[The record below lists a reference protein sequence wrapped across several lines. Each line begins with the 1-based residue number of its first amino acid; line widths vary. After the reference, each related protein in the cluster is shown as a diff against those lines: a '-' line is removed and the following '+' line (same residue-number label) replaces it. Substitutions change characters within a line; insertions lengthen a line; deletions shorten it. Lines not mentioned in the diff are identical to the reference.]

1 MFGLF
6 IDPFMIVVKKRSP
19 IEKPVVSEQSLDY
32 ELTYSRETKM
42 NENISGVTE
51 VISTQFE
58 AKLLTEISLQV
69 VEGLKS
75 AVEMP
80 DEFAVEHYLKASK
93 LGDNYIVVTKL
104 HSENHILEAFFN
116 ELEVVDDDDY
126 FSVSKAALSETASSI
141 VKDLVGYFSKN
152 HSDLLKN
159 NKPFDRAP
167 DVQGSDFYF
176 SVNEATNAGNL
187 EKAFIDLICSS
198 LKENMLGAILSNVR
212 TEELY
217 ESDAF
222 QLGLDASIEVVNKEE
237 GYKEYVAT
245 LKALIR
251 DNNTDKEWM
260 VERKFIFARITP
272 NQEALLN
279 DNMQLQVEVIGATVS
294 KHVASL

>member
-1 MFGLF
+1 MIGLF
-6 IDPFMIVVKKRSP
+6 IDPFLVIVKKRSP
-19 IEKPVVSEQSLDY
+19 IEKPVASEQSLDC
-32 ELTYSRETKM
+32 ELTYSREIKM
-42 NENISGVTE
+42 KETVSD

-69 VEGLKS
+69 VEGLRP
-75 AVEMP
+75 AVELP
-80 DEFAVEHYLKASK
+80 DEFAIEHYLKASK

-141 VKDLVGYFSKN
+141 VKDLVDYFSKN

-159 NKPFDRAP
+159 SNPFDRAP
-167 DVQGSDFYF
+167 DVQNSDFYF
-176 SVNEATNAGNL
+176 SANEATNAGSL
-187 EKAFIDLICSS
+187 EEAFIGLICSS
-198 LKENMLGAILSNVR
+198 LKDNILGAILSNVR

-237 GYKEYVAT
+237 GYKEYVTT
-245 LKALIR
+245 LKVLIR

-272 NQEALLN
+272 NQEVLLN
-279 DNMQLQVEVIGATVS
+279 DNMQLQVEVIGSTVS

>member
-6 IDPFMIVVKKRSP
+6 IDPFMMVVKKRIP
-19 IEKPVVSEQSLDY
+19 IEK
-32 ELTYSRETKM
+32 TYIRETKM

-75 AVEMP
+75 AVELP
-80 DEFAVEHYLKASK
+80 DEFAIEHYLKASK

-141 VKDLVGYFSKN
+141 VKDLVDYFSKN
-152 HSDLLKN
+152 HTDLLKN
-159 NKPFDRAP
+159 SNPLDRAP
-167 DVQGSDFYF
+167 DVQSSDFF
-176 SVNEATNAGNL
+176 FNEKETTNAGNL

-198 LKENMLGAILSNVR
+198 LKENMLGAVLSNVR

-245 LKALIR
+245 LKALCR

-272 NQEALLN
+272 NQEVLLN
-279 DNMQLQVEVIGATVS
+279 DNMQLQVEVIGSIVS

>member
-6 IDPFMIVVKKRSP
+6 IDPFLVIVKKRSP
-19 IEKPVVSEQSLDY
+19 IEE
-32 ELTYSRETKM
+32 TYSREIKM
-42 NENISGVTE
+42 NENISD

-69 VEGLKS
+69 VEGLRA
-75 AVEMP
+75 AVELP
-80 DEFAVEHYLKASK
+80 DNFAVEHYLKASK

-141 VKDLVGYFSKN
+141 VKDLVDYFSKN

-159 NKPFDRAP
+159 SNPFDRAP

-176 SVNEATNAGNL
+176 SANEATNAGNL
-187 EKAFIDLICSS
+187 EAAFIGLICSS
-198 LKENMLGAILSNVR
+198 LKENMLGAVLSNTR

-222 QLGLDASIEVVNKEE
+222 QLGFDASIEVVNKEE
-237 GYKEYVAT
+237 GYKEYVTT
-245 LKALIR
+245 LKALCR

-272 NQEALLN
+272 NQEVLLN
-279 DNMQLQVEVIGATVS
+279 DNMQLQAEIIGSMVS

>member
-6 IDPFMIVVKKRSP
+6 IDPFLVIVKKRIP
-19 IEKPVVSEQSLDY
+19 IEK
-32 ELTYSRETKM
+32 TYPREIKM
-42 NENISGVTE
+42 NEPISD

-69 VEGLKS
+69 VEGLRS
-75 AVEMP
+75 AVELP
-80 DEFAVEHYLKASK
+80 EEFAVEHYLKASK

-141 VKDLVGYFSKN
+141 VNDLVDYFSKN

-176 SVNEATNAGNL
+176 SANEATNAGNL

-251 DNNTDKEWM
+251 DNNTDKDWM

-272 NQEALLN
+272 NQEVLLN
-279 DNMQLQVEVIGATVS
+279 DNMQMQVEVIGATVS

>member
-6 IDPFMIVVKKRSP
+6 IDPFLVIVKKRSL
-19 IEKPVVSEQSLDY
+19 LDKTHSK
-32 ELTYSRETKM
+32 EIKM
-42 NENISGVTE
+42 NESISD

-69 VEGLKS
+69 VEGLKA
-75 AVEMP
+75 AVELP
-80 DEFAVEHYLKASK
+80 DNFAIEHYLKASK

-126 FSVSKAALSETASSI
+126 FVVPKAALSDTASSI
-141 VKDLVGYFSKN
+141 VKDLVDYFRKN

-159 NKPFDRAP
+159 SNLFDRAP
-167 DVQGSDFYF
+167 DVQNSDFYF
-176 SVNEATNAGNL
+176 NANEATNAGNL
-187 EKAFIDLICSS
+187 EEAFIDLICSS
-198 LKENMLGAILSNVR
+198 LKENMLGAVLSNAR

-237 GYKEYVAT
+237 GYKEYVTT

-272 NQEALLN
+272 NQEILLN
-279 DNMQLQVEVIGATVS
+279 DNMQLQVEVIGSTVS

>member
-6 IDPFMIVVKKRSP
+6 IDPFLVIVKKRIP
-19 IEKPVVSEQSLDY
+19 IEKPVDSEWSKDH
-32 ELTYSRETKM
+32 ELTYSREIKM
-42 NENISGVTE
+42 NESISD

-58 AKLLTEISLQV
+58 AKLLTEIGLQV
-69 VEGLKS
+69 VEGLR
-75 AVEMP
+75 ATVELP

-126 FSVSKAALSETASSI
+126 FVVPKAALSETASSI
-141 VKDLVGYFSKN
+141 VKDLVDYFSKN

-159 NKPFDRAP
+159 NTPFDRVP

-176 SVNEATNAGNL
+176 SANEATNAGNL

-237 GYKEYVAT
+237 GYKEYVVT

-272 NQEALLN
+272 NQEVLLN
-279 DNMQLQVEVIGATVS
+279 DNMQMQVEVIGSIVS

>member
-6 IDPFMIVVKKRSP
+6 IDPFLVIVKKRIP
-19 IEKPVVSEQSLDY
+19 IEKPVDSEWSKDH
-32 ELTYSRETKM
+32 ELTYSREIKM
-42 NENISGVTE
+42 NESISD

-58 AKLLTEISLQV
+58 AKLLTEIGLQV
-69 VEGLKS
+69 VEGLR
-75 AVEMP
+75 ATVELP

-126 FSVSKAALSETASSI
+126 FVVPKAALSETASSI
-141 VKDLVGYFSKN
+141 VKDLVDYFRKN

-159 NKPFDRAP
+159 SNPFDRAP

-176 SVNEATNAGNL
+176 SANEATNAGNL
-187 EKAFIDLICSS
+187 EEAFIGLICSS
-198 LKENMLGAILSNVR
+198 LKENMLGAVLSDVR

-217 ESDAF
+217 NNDVF
-222 QLGLDASIEVVNKEE
+222 QLALDASIEVVEKEG

-245 LKALIR
+245 LKALCR
-251 DNNTDKEWM
+251 DENTDKEWM

-272 NQEALLN
+272 SQEVLLN

>member
-6 IDPFMIVVKKRSP
+6 IDPFLVIVKKRLP
-19 IEKPVVSEQSLDY
+19 IEKPVANEWSLDH
-32 ELTYSRETKM
+32 ELTYPREIKM
-42 NENISGVTE
+42 NEPISD

-69 VEGLKS
+69 VEGLRS
-75 AVEMP
+75 AVELP

-126 FSVSKAALSETASSI
+126 FSVSKTALSETASSI
-141 VKDLVGYFSKN
+141 VKDLVDYFSKN

-159 NKPFDRAP
+159 NHPFDRAP

-176 SVNEATNAGNL
+176 SANEATNAGNL

-245 LKALIR
+245 LKALCR

-272 NQEALLN
+272 NQEVLLN
-279 DNMQLQVEVIGATVS
+279 DNMQLQVEVIGSTVS

>member
-6 IDPFMIVVKKRSP
+6 IDPFLVIVKKRLP
-19 IEKPVVSEQSLDY
+19 IEKPVASEWSKDH
-32 ELTYSRETKM
+32 ELTYPREIKM
-42 NENISGVTE
+42 NEPISD

-58 AKLLTEISLQV
+58 AKLLTEIGLQV
-69 VEGLKS
+69 VEGLKA
-75 AVEMP
+75 AVELP

-126 FSVSKAALSETASSI
+126 FVVPKAALSETASSI
-141 VKDLVGYFSKN
+141 VKDLVDYFSKN

-159 NKPFDRAP
+159 SNPFDRAP
-167 DVQGSDFYF
+167 DVQGSDFF
-176 SVNEATNAGNL
+176 FNEKETTNAGNL
-187 EKAFIDLICSS
+187 EEAFIDLICSS

-245 LKALIR
+245 LKALCR

-272 NQEALLN
+272 NQEVLLN

>member
-6 IDPFMIVVKKRSP
+6 IDPFMMIVRKRNP
-19 IEKPVVSEQSLDY
+19 IDN
-32 ELTYSRETKM
+32 TYVRETKM
-42 NENISGVTE
+42 SENISE
-51 VISTQFE
+51 VVSTQFE
-58 AKLLTEISLQV
+58 AKLLTEIGLQV
-69 VEGLKS
+69 VEGLRA
-75 AVEMP
+75 AVERP

-104 HSENHILEAFFN
+104 HSENHILEAFSN

-126 FSVSKAALSETASSI
+126 FVVSKAALSETASSI
-141 VKDLVGYFSKN
+141 VKDLVDYFSKN

-176 SVNEATNAGNL
+176 SANEATNAGNL

-198 LKENMLGAILSNVR
+198 LKENMLGAVLSNIR

-245 LKALIR
+245 LKALSR

-272 NQEALLN
+272 NQEVLLN